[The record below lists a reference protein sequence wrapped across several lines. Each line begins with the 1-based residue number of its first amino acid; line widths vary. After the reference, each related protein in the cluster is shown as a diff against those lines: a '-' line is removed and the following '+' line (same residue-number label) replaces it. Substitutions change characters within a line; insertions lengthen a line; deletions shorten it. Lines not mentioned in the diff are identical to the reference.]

1 MKMIKTASAFAAGA
15 ALLFMLAKC
24 GSGAA
29 DAYRSVMNPF
39 WVGTIGRVMG
49 WVPCSVAELMI
60 LGAICLVAGWG
71 GVLIFRLVRRRP
83 VRDMVLRAVRFL
95 ALVAGVMLF
104 LFEAGEGVYF
114 SCTTF
119 AERYGLLRGAYTT
132 EELTAVCRD
141 LSEACNK
148 VADEVIRDE
157 NGYMVVDEDLK
168 DRVRT
173 AMAALGVDY
182 PELGGF
188 YPRPKGVLISR
199 AMSYADLAGIYSI
212 FTVEA
217 NYNRDMTDYNLPF
230 TMCHELSHL
239 KGVMPENEANF
250 IGFLACIRSGD
261 ADLRYS
267 GLLTAWIYCG
277 NELYKRDHDTW
288 TVLYDALDERVRADL
303 ADNTAFWNRYK
314 GPVREASREINDSY
328 LKALGL
334 ESGFES
340 YSEVV
345 DLIISWYVQQV

>member
-1 MKMIKTASAFAAGA
+1 MIKTASAFTAGA
-15 ALLFMLAKC
+15 ALLFILSRT
-24 GSGAA
+24 GSGPA
-29 DAYRSVMNPF
+29 DTYREVMNPI

-49 WVPCSVAELMI
+49 WVPCSVAELLI
-60 LGAICLVAGWG
+60 LGAMALVAGWL
-71 GVLIFRLVRRRP
+71 GVFIFRLARRQP
-83 VRDMVLRAVRFL
+83 VKAMLLRAARFL

-119 AERYGLLRGAYTT
+119 AERYELRRGAYTT

-141 LSEACNK
+141 LSEALSRAAGR
-148 VADEVIRDE
+148 VSRDE
-157 NGYMVVDEDLK
+157 AGHMVVDGNLR

-173 AMAALGVDY
+173 AMAALGEDY

-188 YPRPKGVLISR
+188 YPRPKGVLISS
-199 AMSYADLAGIYSI
+199 ALSYADLAGIYSI

-217 NYNRDMTDYNLPF
+217 NYNRDMTDYNLPY

-250 IGFLACIRSGD
+250 VGFLACIRAQD
-261 ADLRYS
+261 ADIRYS
-267 GLLTAWIYCG
+267 GLMSAWIYCG

-288 TVLYDALDERVRADL
+288 KALYDSLDENVRADL
-303 ADNTAFWNRYK
+303 RENTLFWNRYK
-314 GPVREASREINDSY
+314 GPVGEASREINDSY

-334 ESGFES
+334 ESGYDS

-345 DLIISWYVQQV
+345 DLIISWYVQHV

>member
-15 ALLFMLAKC
+15 ALLFILSRA
-24 GSGAA
+24 GRGAA

-39 WVGTIGRVMG
+39 WVGTLGRVMG
-49 WVPCSVAELMI
+49 WVPCSVAELLI
-60 LGAICLVAGWG
+60 VGAMGLVAGWIF
-71 GVLIFRLVRRRP
+71 VFIFRLVKKRP
-83 VRDMVLRAVRFL
+83 LREMVLRAARFL

-132 EELTAVCRD
+132 EELTAVCLD
-141 LSEACNK
+141 LAEAVN
-148 VADEVIRDE
+148 VTADEVTRDGD
-157 NGYMVVDEDLK
+157 GYMAVDEGLK

-173 AMAALGVDY
+173 AMAALGEDY

-188 YPRPKGVLISR
+188 YPRPKGVLIAP

-261 ADLRYS
+261 ADIRYS

-288 TVLYDALDERVRADL
+288 TVIYEGLDERVRADL
-303 ADNTAFWNRYK
+303 RANSAFWDRYK

-340 YSEVV
+340 YNEVV
-345 DLIISWYVQQV
+345 DLIISWYLQQT